1 MKSFKTMTLALG
13 LTSIFALG
21 ACGSDALDDAK
32 KFADELC
39 ACKDAECVAKVSE
52 KAKKSL
58 DDKAMEKLAKESPKE
73 MEKLM
78 GKIMECSMKH
88 MPDMPPMPK

>member
-1 MKSFKTMTLALG
+1 MTLALG

-21 ACGSDALDDAK
+21 ACGNDSLDKAK
-32 KFADELC
+32 KFADDLC
-39 ACKDAECVAKVSE
+39 ACKDAECVQKVNE
-52 KAKKSL
+52 KAEKAL
-58 DDKAMEKLAKESPKE
+58 DDKEMEKLAKENPKE

-88 MPDMPPMPK
+88 MPDMPAMPE